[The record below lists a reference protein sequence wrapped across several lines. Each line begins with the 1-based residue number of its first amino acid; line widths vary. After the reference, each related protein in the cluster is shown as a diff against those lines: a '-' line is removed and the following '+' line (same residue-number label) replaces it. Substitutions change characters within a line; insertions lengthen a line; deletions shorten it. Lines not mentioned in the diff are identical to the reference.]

1 MDLNSTPTNISDF
14 PVSLDIKIVTRKKV
28 DCRDVLV
35 RKYGEERYN
44 AMISNPEP
52 MVLPS
57 FLYNMIIVFFC
68 ITNIFYLYLFGYLWV
83 EEREYRPI
91 RGFSVRKPL
100 IVEWD
105 NGQGDSGFS

>member
-57 FLYNMIIVFFC
+57 FLYNMIIVFV
-68 ITNIFYLYLFGYLWV
+68 LY
-83 EEREYRPI
+83 
-91 RGFSVRKPL
+91 
-100 IVEWD
+100 
-105 NGQGDSGFS
+105 N